1 MHPKP
6 GVRRFAVREELINIS
21 IRLNPVTGPWIV
33 HFCSMIRLVH
43 IPWSLGKGALL
54 ALLLPGDGQEKFDLP
69 PDSAF
74 VLGWY
79 NVENLFDTED
89 DPLTRDEE
97 FTPEGTRSYHAGLY
111 RLKVQKVAKAL
122 GQMLSQEEVD
132 AFGLCEVENA
142 RVLDDLIL
150 CSPMNRWNW
159 FRVHREG
166 PDPRGIDVAVF
177 YRTDRVE
184 VRNVDWVSVPL
195 PEGRTSRE
203 AVVLTLVRIS
213 DSKDTLRTGW
223 LHLPS
228 QRSGSGSMRAE
239 VWKKLRACAPSVEV
253 WLGDVNEGLG
263 WALDEAVSKWG
274 FIPFTLSGTGTYF
287 YRNAW
292 SWLDRGWN
300 TSDWRAEAKPVFRP
314 WMGHGERDLVTG
326 IAPPWRTWQ
335 GETWTGGP
343 SDHYPILVK
352 ITRR

>member
-1 MHPKP
+1 MQYEDNFYPPLNVSSRLKP
-6 GVRRFAVREELINIS
+6 ACGQRALD
-21 IRLNPVTGPWIV
+21 LWA
-33 HFCSMIRLVH
+33 MIRLAH
-43 IPWSLGKGALL
+43 IPWGLGKGALL
-54 ALLLPGDGQEKFDLP
+54 ALLLPGDGFGDPGISHGTPKP
-69 PDSAF
+69 AF

-89 DPLTRDEE
+89 DPLIRDEE
-97 FTPEGTRSYHAGLY
+97 FTPEGVRSYHAGLY

-122 GQMLSQEEVD
+122 GQMLSQVEVD

-150 CSPMNRWNW
+150 CTPLNRWNW

-184 VRNVDWVSVPL
+184 VQNVHWSSVPL
-195 PEGRTSRE
+195 PEGRASRE
-203 AVVLTLVRIS
+203 AVVLTLVRVS
-213 DSKDTLRTGW
+213 DPNDTLRTGW

-228 QRSGSGSMRAE
+228 QRSGSGSIRAE
-239 VWKKLRACAPSVEV
+239 VWNKHKTNYPGVEV
-253 WLGDVNEGLG
+253 WLGDVNEGIG
-263 WALDEAVSKWG
+263 WALDKEVSRAG
-274 FIPFTLSGTGTYF
+274 FTHFALSGKGTYF
-287 YRNAW
+287 YRNTW
-292 SWLDRGWN
+292 SWLDRGWS
-300 TSDWRAEAKPVFRP
+300 TPAWLAEARPVFRP
-314 WMGHGERDLVTG
+314 WMGHGERDLATG

-335 GETWTGGP
+335 GETWAGGP

>member
-1 MHPKP
+1 
-6 GVRRFAVREELINIS
+6 
-21 IRLNPVTGPWIV
+21 
-33 HFCSMIRLVH
+33 MIRFDHFSLA
-43 IPWSLGKGALL
+43 LGKGALF
-54 ALLLPGDGQEKFDLP
+54 ALLLPGDRQEEIDFP
-69 PDSAF
+69 PDTAF

-122 GQMLSQEEVD
+122 GQMLSEAEVD
-132 AFGLCEVENA
+132 AFGLCEIENA

-150 CSPMNRWNW
+150 CAPLNRWNW

-184 VRNVDWVSVPL
+184 VRNVDWLSVPL
-195 PEGRTSRE
+195 PEGRVSRE
-203 AVVLTLVRIS
+203 AVLLTLVRRTGER
-213 DSKDTLRTGW
+213 DTVRTGW

-228 QRSGSGSMRAE
+228 QRSGSGSSRAE
-239 VWKKLRACAPSVEV
+239 VWNAMQTRAPGIEV
-253 WLGDVNEGLG
+253 WLGDVNEGPG
-263 WALDEAVSKWG
+263 WALDAAVSQAG
-274 FIPFTLSGTGTYF
+274 FRHFALSGRGTYF

-300 TSDWRAEAKPVFRP
+300 TTDWQASANPVVRP
-314 WMGHGERDLVTG
+314 WMGNGEREAPTG
-326 IAPPWRTWQ
+326 VAPPWRTWQ
-335 GETWTGGP
+335 GEKWIGGP

>member
-1 MHPKP
+1 MI
-6 GVRRFAVREELINIS
+6 RFAHF
-21 IRLNPVTGPWIV
+21 PWT
-33 HFCSMIRLVH
+33 
-43 IPWSLGKGALL
+43 LGNGALF
-54 ALLLPGDGQEKFDLP
+54 ALLLPGDGQEEIDIRP
-69 PDSAF
+69 NSEF
-74 VLGWY
+74 VLAWY
-79 NVENLFDTED
+79 NAENLFDTED

-97 FTPEGTRSYHAGLY
+97 FTPDGARSYHVGLY

-122 GQMLSQEEVD
+122 GQMLAEEEVD

-150 CSPMNRWNW
+150 CAPLSRWNW

-177 YRTDRVE
+177 YRTDRV
-184 VRNVDWVSVPL
+184 VVQNVHWNSVSL

-203 AVVLTLVRIS
+203 AVVLTLVRAANPK
-213 DSKDTLRTGW
+213 DSLRTGW

-228 QRSGSGSMRAE
+228 QRSGSGSIRAE
-239 VWKKLRACAPSVEV
+239 VWKKHQTCTPGVEV
-253 WLGDVNEGLG
+253 WLGDVNEGPG
-263 WALDEAVSKWG
+263 WALDEAVSKLG
-274 FIPFTLSGTGTYF
+274 FSHFTLLGRGTYF
-287 YRNAW
+287 YRNTW
-292 SWLDRGWN
+292 SWLDRGWS
-300 TSDWRAEAKPVFRP
+300 TSDWKAEAKPVFRP

-335 GETWTGGP
+335 GEMWAGGP